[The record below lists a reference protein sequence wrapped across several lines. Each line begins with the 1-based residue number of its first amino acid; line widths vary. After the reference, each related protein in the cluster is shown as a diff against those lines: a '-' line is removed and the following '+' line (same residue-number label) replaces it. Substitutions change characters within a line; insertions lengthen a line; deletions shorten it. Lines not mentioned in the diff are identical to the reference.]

1 MSFTCLDGQHVL
13 TVARSPQ
20 PALAGRGGFQPPAG
34 RRVRDWW
41 PVRPRPRQPAQ
52 HEEVSFP
59 FCAWSR
65 RGLTA
70 SDPATGG
77 HGHVACV
84 QREVGHF
91 QPPCYNWVNHR
102 VNLRGGM
109 KRGTP
114 TPALGPREL
123 FGTVVAG
130 GCRRGHAVLM
140 GMALQCVGPQ
150 RAGRTRLLLARL
162 RLGTQG
168 SRDYRRQRGARINTR
183 APPRSGAARPEVRA
197 GDRTIRGRV
206 GHSVWSR
213 ARGCCGG
220 DRGPGGAVGS

>member
-1 MSFTCLDGQHVL
+1 MLPVL

-34 RRVRDWW
+34 RRVLDWW

-91 QPPCYNWVNHR
+91 QPPCYNWVNQR
-102 VNLRGGM
+102 VNLRDGM
-109 KRGTP
+109 NGTP
-114 TPALGPREL
+114 TPCTRPERTLLHCGGWWVQEGACRADGDGPAVC
-123 FGTVVAG
+123 GPAA
-130 GCRRGHAVLM
+130 RRPHTLAVS
-140 GMALQCVGPQ
+140 ASP
-150 RAGRTRLLLARL
+150 
-162 RLGTQG
+162 
-168 SRDYRRQRGARINTR
+168 SRDSGKRGLSSSKGCEDQYA
-183 APPRSGAARPEVRA
+183 SAAA
-197 GDRTIRGRV
+197 V
-206 GHSVWSR
+206 GCGE
-213 ARGCCGG
+213 ARGSGG
-220 DRGPGGAVGS
+220 R